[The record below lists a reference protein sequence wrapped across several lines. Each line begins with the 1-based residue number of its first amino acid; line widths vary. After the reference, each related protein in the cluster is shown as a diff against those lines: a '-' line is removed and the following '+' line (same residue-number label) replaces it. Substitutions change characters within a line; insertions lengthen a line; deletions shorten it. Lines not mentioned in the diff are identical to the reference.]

1 MRTPDPM
8 VCSMEAALK
17 IIGEKWALVALRE
30 ITFGSSRFS
39 DILANTG
46 APRDILTARLKS
58 LEAAGVIHRELYEQ
72 RPPRYDYRLS
82 EAGEQLFGVLD
93 AIRDWGDRYARE
105 DPESIVAFRHSCGA
119 RLQPQVRC
127 GACGEPLAAAD
138 VMAERRLRRS
148 DLDRAAPAST

>member
-39 DILANTG
+39 DILASTG
-46 APRDILTARLKS
+46 APRDILAARLKS

-72 RPPRYDYRLS
+72 RPPRYDYLPFFSRLTLM
-82 EAGEQLFGVLD
+82 QTV
-93 AIRDWGDRYARE
+93 RDLNRLGFTKIALARVPVE
-105 DPESIVAFRHSCGA
+105 
-119 RLQPQVRC
+119 
-127 GACGEPLAAAD
+127 EP
-138 VMAERRLRRS
+138 
-148 DLDRAAPAST
+148 ST